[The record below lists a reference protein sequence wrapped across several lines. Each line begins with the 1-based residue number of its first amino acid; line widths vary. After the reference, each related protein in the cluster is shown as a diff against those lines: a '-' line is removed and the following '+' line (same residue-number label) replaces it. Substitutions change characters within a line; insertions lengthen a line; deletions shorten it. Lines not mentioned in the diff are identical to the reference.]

1 MSTRLI
7 FLLGVAACATL
18 VGAAL
23 ALQHVMG
30 LEPCPLCILQ
40 RIVIIAIAV
49 PLLIGALH
57 NPGRLGRRI
66 YAGTTLVLAIAG
78 AGLAGRH
85 LWLQHLP
92 PEQVPSCG
100 PGLDYILETFPP
112 GEALSL
118 ILQGSGECAT
128 VAWTFMGLSIP
139 GWTLIAFFGFAA
151 LGILLLLY
159 DPASPAHGS
168 RARGP

>member
-7 FLLGVAACATL
+7 FLLGVAACAAL
-18 VGAAL
+18 LGAAL
-23 ALQHVMG
+23 ALQHIMG

-49 PLLIGALH
+49 PLIIGALH
-57 NPGRLGRRI
+57 NPGRQGRRI

-139 GWTLIAFFGFAA
+139 GWTLIAFLGFAT

-159 DPASPAHGS
+159 DPASPARGS
-168 RARGP
+168 RA